1 MTRDPFE
8 PRHEPAK
15 SIYLAFQAEAE
26 KRKGRTPEQWSEAEV
41 NAVLAEANRQSDLR
55 DLRPVT
61 REQVERA
68 QIYASGSADYGLTW
82 TMQVIRAMQRS

>member
-1 MTRDPFE
+1 MT
-8 PRHEPAK
+8 
-15 SIYLAFQAEAE
+15 
-26 KRKGRTPEQWSEAEV
+26 
-41 NAVLAEANRQSDLR
+41 AVLTEANRQSDLL

-82 TMQVIRAMQRS
+82 TMQVVRAMEKN